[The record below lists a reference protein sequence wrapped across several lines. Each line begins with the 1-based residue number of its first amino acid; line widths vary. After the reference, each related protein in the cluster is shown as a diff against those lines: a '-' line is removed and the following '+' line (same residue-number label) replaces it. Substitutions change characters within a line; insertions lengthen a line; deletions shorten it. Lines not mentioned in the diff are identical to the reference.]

1 LLQKERKSVT
11 ITIQFKLANKRVQ
24 EDVFK
29 KTLLVLF
36 FFHVGFSRREGCAIF
51 LICVSFFLKKKIIFL
66 FFPVFFEYFIKIEE
80 REKRKKK

>member
-29 KTLLVLF
+29 KNFVGIGF

-51 LICVSFFLKKKIIFL
+51 LICDSFFKKKDYFSFFSRFL
-66 FFPVFFEYFIKIEE
+66 
-80 REKRKKK
+80 